1 MTNGGETQG
10 QSQEVME
17 PSLGWPGD
25 IQEDLRESPG
35 RGVPACTRST
45 CPFRGSERR
54 WKQIRNSLTETSQGS
69 GFSFQVNLESPFNPV
84 MSRRHEGSCR

>member
-54 WKQIRNSLTETSQGS
+54 WKERKQANQKLTHRNESGQWVFFSSQ
-69 GFSFQVNLESPFNPV
+69 P
-84 MSRRHEGSCR
+84 